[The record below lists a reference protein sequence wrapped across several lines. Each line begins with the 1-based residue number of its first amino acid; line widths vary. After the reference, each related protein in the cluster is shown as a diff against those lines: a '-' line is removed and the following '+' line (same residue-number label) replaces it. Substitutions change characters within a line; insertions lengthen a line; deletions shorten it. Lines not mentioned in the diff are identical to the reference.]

1 VLLYVVLRSQF
12 TFARFLQ
19 GGGDRTETK
28 AAVLV
33 GESIAAIAVGY
44 VHVSHLKCFDDV
56 CAQIC
61 ARHPCLRVGYVR
73 FVTWIYFC
81 VSRWKKGFLTRSD

>member
-12 TFARFLQ
+12 TFACFLK

-28 AAVLV
+28 VAVLV
-33 GESIAAIAVGY
+33 GDRIAAIAVDY

-61 ARHPCLRVGYVR
+61 ARHSCLRSKLVY
-73 FVTWIYFC
+73 FV
-81 VSRWKKGFLTRSD
+81 SEGA

>member
-61 ARHPCLRVGYVR
+61 ARHPCLQSKVVYFVR
-73 FVTWIYFC
+73 GVH
-81 VSRWKKGFLTRSD
+81 RQD